1 LDSESTVKREGNVAL
16 IVKTHLIGVKSFY
29 QNFYIEYTY
38 FTQGKNKT
46 MPFGDNTDIPTKIYL
61 LENLKVIDSLEKTVQ
76 LIG

>member
-1 LDSESTVKREGNVAL
+1 
-16 IVKTHLIGVKSFY
+16 
-29 QNFYIEYTY
+29 
-38 FTQGKNKT
+38 